1 MAANLSIRVMDV
13 AGKVMMER
21 QYSQV
26 KKDKIE
32 FNVKQLPAGT
42 YNVQL
47 TTENGTTTRRFVVAK

>member
-1 MAANLSIRVMDV
+1 MD
-13 AGKVMMER
+13 R

-32 FNVKQLPAGT
+32 FNVKALAAGT

-47 TTENGTTTRRFVVAK
+47 ITENGTTSRRFVVAK